1 MPSKDPGSIQH
12 EESPCDSD
20 AGRHAAGARA
30 LTEAARAWSTLVD
43 GWWRQQSAML
53 PPELE
58 RAMTSTL
65 DQSKALVDM
74 ACAQAARAAAGSS
87 AAADSSQAQG
97 AEDSSAA
104 GDLGLWKPVIDACR
118 EFEADSVGS
127 TADPDKPGSSA
138 EREFRHAS
146 WAYLNEFVQ
155 INLDVV
161 ERLQRRIAASPPE
174 DFRQLHAL
182 VVEEAENA
190 YMDRV
195 SGDAFAKRQ
204 AAYVNA
210 MFKLRLETTKTK
222 AP

>member
-1 MPSKDPGSIQH
+1 MSSKDPGSNQH
-12 EESPCDSD
+12 EEPRGASD
-20 AGRHAAGARA
+20 AGKHAASAPA
-30 LTEAARAWSTLVD
+30 LTEAARAWTTLVD
-43 GWWRQQSAML
+43 GWWRQQSAIL
-53 PPELE
+53 PPELK

-87 AAADSSQAQG
+87 AAGHSSQAPG
-97 AEDSSAA
+97 AEDLPAA

-118 EFEADSVGS
+118 EFEAGLVGS

-138 EREFRHAS
+138 EREYHQAAG
-146 WAYLNEFVQ
+146 AYLNEFVQ
-155 INLDVV
+155 INLDVI
-161 ERLQRRIAASPPE
+161 ERLQTKIAASPPE

-182 VVEEAENA
+182 VVEQAESA